1 MVVSPCLLI
10 NKEIS
15 HMKIRSLITA
25 IATTWVLVSPAVHA
39 QESAW
44 QNSYQLETAGKYTES
59 LAAMDVIPA
68 NGSDAELKL
77 LRRGWLYYL
86 PGRFDESIREYRL
99 AIERNPKS
107 MDARLGLT
115 LPLLAAKRWR
125 EAEQAAQAALN
136 LAPNN
141 YTAMLRLVI
150 ALEAQQDWNI
160 MLKIATSMVASYPT
174 DASAYVYLARAN
186 AWLGKR
192 DEAVAAYTAALSRYP
207 GHLEAKAYLA
217 KK

>member
-1 MVVSPCLLI
+1 M
-10 NKEIS
+10 
-15 HMKIRSLITA
+15 IT
-25 IATTWVLVSPAVHA
+25 TQAVA
-39 QESAW
+39 QEAAW
-44 QNSYQLETAGKYTES
+44 QSSYQLEAAGKYTEA
-59 LAAMDVIPA
+59 LAAIDTVAA
-68 NGSDAELKL
+68 NGPDAELKI

-99 AIERNPKS
+99 AIDRNAKS
-107 MDARLGLT
+107 VDARLGIT

-125 EAEQAAQAALN
+125 EAEQSAQAALA

-150 ALEAQQDWNI
+150 ALEAQKDWNI
-160 MLKIATSMVASYPT
+160 MAKVAANMVASYPT

-192 DEAVAAYTAALSRYP
+192 DEAHAAYESALSRYP

>member
-1 MVVSPCLLI
+1 MKLYPLI
-10 NKEIS
+10 A
-15 HMKIRSLITA
+15 SLATGLILMTSTA
-25 IATTWVLVSPAVHA
+25 SA
-39 QESAW
+39 QEAAW
-44 QNSYQLETAGKYTES
+44 QNSYQLEAAGKYTEA
-59 LAAMDVIPA
+59 LAAIDGVPT
-68 NGSDAELKL
+68 NGPDAELKA

-107 MDARLGLT
+107 VDARLGVT

-125 EAEQAAQAALN
+125 DAEQSAQAVLN

-141 YTAMLRLVI
+141 YTALLRLVI
-150 ALEAQQDWNI
+150 ALEAQKDWAI
-160 MLKIATSMVASYPT
+160 MAKVAANMVSSYPT

-192 DEAVAAYTAALSRYP
+192 EEAVVAYTAALSRYP
-207 GHLEAKAYLA
+207 GHVEAKAYLA
-217 KK
+217 QK

>member
-1 MVVSPCLLI
+1 
-10 NKEIS
+10 
-15 HMKIRSLITA
+15 MKLNSLIA
-25 IATTWVLVSPAVHA
+25 ALVASMAFISSPVSA
-39 QESAW
+39 QEAAW
-44 QNSYQLETAGKYTES
+44 QNSYQLEAAGKYSEAM
-59 LAAMDVIPA
+59 AAIDGVPA
-68 NGSDAELKL
+68 NGPDAELKI
-77 LRRGWLYYL
+77 LRRGWLNYL

-107 MDARLGLT
+107 IDARLGLT

-160 MLKIATSMVASYPT
+160 MAKTAASMVAHYPT

-192 DEAVAAYTAALSRYP
+192 DEAAAAYAAAQARSP
-207 GHLEAKAYLA
+207 GHLEAKAYLT

>member
-1 MVVSPCLLI
+1 MKATSILGALLAT
-10 NKEIS
+10 
-15 HMKIRSLITA
+15 LT
-25 IATTWVLVSPAVHA
+25 IATAPAMA
-39 QESAW
+39 QEAAW
-44 QNSYQLETAGKYTES
+44 QNSYQLEAAGKYTEAFTA
-59 LAAMDVIPA
+59 LDGVAA
-68 NGSDAELKL
+68 NGADAELKL
-77 LRRGWLYYL
+77 IRRGWLYYL

-107 MDARLGLT
+107 VDARLGIT

-125 EAEQAAQAALN
+125 EAEQSAQAALN

-150 ALEAQQDWNI
+150 ALEAQKDWTI
-160 MLKIATSMVASYPT
+160 MAKVAANMAASYPT

-192 DEAVAAYTAALSRYP
+192 DESVAAYTATLSRYP

-217 KK
+217 QK

>member
-1 MVVSPCLLI
+1 MKLHSLVV
-10 NKEIS
+10 
-15 HMKIRSLITA
+15 A
-25 IATTWVLVSPAVHA
+25 IGIALTLQGSLVSA
-39 QESAW
+39 QEAAW
-44 QNSYQLETAGKYTES
+44 QSSYQLETAGKYTEA
-59 LAAMDVIPA
+59 LAAIDGVAA
-68 NGSDAELKL
+68 NGPDAELKI

-107 MDARLGLT
+107 VDARLGLT

-125 EAEQAAQAALN
+125 EAEQAAQAALT

-141 YTAMLRLVI
+141 YTALLRLVI
-150 ALEAQQDWNI
+150 ALEAQQDWAI
-160 MLKIATSMVASYPT
+160 MAKTAANMVTSYPS

-192 DEAVAAYTAALSRYP
+192 DEAVAAYSAAVSRYP
-207 GHLEAKAYLA
+207 GHVEAKAYLA

>member
-1 MVVSPCLLI
+1 
-10 NKEIS
+10 
-15 HMKIRSLITA
+15 MKIHALMAT
-25 IATTWVLVSPAVHA
+25 IAATWVLTMAPAHA
-39 QESAW
+39 QEAAW
-44 QNSYQLETAGKYTES
+44 QSSYQLEAAGKYTEAM
-59 LAAMDVIPA
+59 AAIDGVPA
-68 NGSDAELKL
+68 NGPDAELKI
-77 LRRGWLYYL
+77 LRRGWLTYL

-107 MDARLGLT
+107 VDARLGLT

-136 LAPNN
+136 IAPNN

-150 ALEAQQDWNI
+150 ALEAQQDWNM
-160 MLKIATSMVASYPT
+160 MLKIAATMAANYPS

-192 DEAVAAYTAALSRYP
+192 EEAVAAYTATLSRYP